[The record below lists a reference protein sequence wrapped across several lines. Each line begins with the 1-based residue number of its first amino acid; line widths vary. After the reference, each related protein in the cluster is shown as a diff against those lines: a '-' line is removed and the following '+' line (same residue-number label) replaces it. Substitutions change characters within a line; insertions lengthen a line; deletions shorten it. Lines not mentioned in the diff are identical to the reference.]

1 MKKKYFSF
9 VDEGLIK
16 MTYTERLKS
25 YLDGNVVD
33 VVPFDLF
40 DVETP
45 LATNMGYTKIDLIN
59 DFSLYT
65 DMVHLKKSLYGI
77 DYMYIGMDQKG
88 IGSILG
94 SETRMTEN
102 GDFLTSHYAI
112 DEYESMANLGNIDV
126 SNSETVCNFIEK
138 AKKTK
143 SSMDGITIF
152 GAVTGPFTTAS
163 GVRPVEKLLRDTGK
177 NKENLHELLDLCT
190 NYTIDFV
197 RTFTDEIGGCFFK
210 IADPVASM
218 TVISKKQFEEFAQ
231 PHLTKLTDAIYEIT
245 GIKPMVHIC
254 GKTDKVW
261 ENFTDTNFSRFS
273 LDNIEDMGE
282 FKNVLGNS
290 MIIEGNIAPMDILL
304 NSDPQTVRNEVKN
317 ILQKA
322 SDSPKGFILNSGC
335 TVCDHTPIENIE
347 SYIKAVCDFGKDA
360 SIGKLPKGL
369 LDK

>member
-25 YLDGNVVD
+25 YLEGNVVD

-45 LATNMGYTKIDLIN
+45 LATNMGYTKIDLIK

-65 DMVHLKKSLYGI
+65 DMVNLKKSLYGI

-94 SETRMTEN
+94 SETTMTEN

-112 DEYESMANLGNIDV
+112 DDYEVMNKMQNIDV
-126 SNSETVCNFIEK
+126 ANTETVCNFIEK

-143 SSMDGITIF
+143 KSMDGITIF

-163 GVRPVEKLLRDTGK
+163 GIRPIEKILRDTRK
-177 NKENLHELLDLCT
+177 NKENLNELLDLCT

-197 RTFTDEIGGCFFK
+197 QAFTDEIGGCFFK
-210 IADPVASM
+210 IADPVSSM
-218 TVISKKQFEEFAQ
+218 TVISKKQYQEFAE
-231 PHLTKLTDAIYEIT
+231 PYLRKLTDKVYEIT

-254 GKTDKVW
+254 GRTDKVW
-261 ENFTDTNFSRFS
+261 EEFTDTNFSRFS
-273 LDNIEDMGE
+273 LDNIEDMGQ

-290 MIIEGNIAPMDILL
+290 MIIEGNIAPMDVLL
-304 NSDPQTVRNEVKN
+304 NGNPESVKEN
-317 ILQKA
+317 VIRILQSA

-335 TVCDHTPIENIE
+335 TVCDMTPIENIE
-347 SYIKAVCDFGKDA
+347 SYIRTICEYGTDA
-360 SIGKLPKGL
+360 QIGKLPKGL
-369 LDK
+369 AKL